1 MRSFDFAAP
10 PRLLIKVCASTV
22 LIDKELYV
30 DNQDRKRRVLP
41 SQWNI
46 PNPLISDLQVL
57 PSVHKAPA
65 RAAAQFHDPRQDV
78 WIQEA

>member
-1 MRSFDFAAP
+1 MRSFDHAARSP
-10 PRLLIKVCASTV
+10 TFDQGVREHSAD
-22 LIDKELYV
+22 DKELYV